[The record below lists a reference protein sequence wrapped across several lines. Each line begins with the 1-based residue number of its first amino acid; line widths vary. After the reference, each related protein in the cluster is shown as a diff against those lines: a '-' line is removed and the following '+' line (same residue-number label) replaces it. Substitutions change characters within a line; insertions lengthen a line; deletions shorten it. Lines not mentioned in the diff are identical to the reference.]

1 MTDRMTRKQRSI
13 VMTHIRGRDTG
24 PELRLRTALRSEGVR
39 GYRISPKDI
48 PGSPDITFTKQ
59 RIAVFVDGCFW
70 HRCPLCYR
78 EPSSNIEFWRQKLSR
93 NVERDRTVDSNLM
106 GMGWK
111 VMRLWEHEIKA
122 NPEAAAGKVLML
134 LGRLCHQR
142 CETHAFGST
151 LSYKSFDPSDS
162 LDEESPH

>member
-13 VMTHIRGRDTG
+13 VMSHIRGRDTG

-78 EPSSNIEFWRQKLSR
+78 EPSSNIEFWRRKLSR
-93 NVERDRTVDSNLM
+93 NVERDGKINGILAKR
-106 GMGWK
+106 GWK
-111 VMRLWEHEIKA
+111 VLRIWEHEVR
-122 NPEAAAGKVLML
+122 EDVDQVAAEIARELV
-134 LGRLCHQR
+134 
-142 CETHAFGST
+142 
-151 LSYKSFDPSDS
+151 
-162 LDEESPH
+162 ESGN